1 MNIKKLMKQAQEM
14 QEQMQVQL
22 KETTVEGSAGG
33 GMVKVTLNGQKDVL
47 KVALDPEILKPEE
60 REMVED
66 LILAAFK
73 DAQEKVEQHLQGMM
87 GALSGGL
94 GLG

>member
-1 MNIKKLMKQAQEM
+1 MNIKKLMKQAQQM

-22 KETTVEGSAGG
+22 KEVTVEGSAGG
-33 GMVKVTLNGQKDVL
+33 GVVKVTLNGHKDVMH
-47 KVALDPEILKPEE
+47 VALNPEILKPEE

-73 DAQEKVEQHLQGMM
+73 DAQEKVDQHLQGMM

-94 GLG
+94 GIG

>member
-1 MNIKKLMKQAQEM
+1 VNIKKLMKQAQQM
-14 QEQMQVQL
+14 QEQMQEQM

-47 KVALDPEILKPEE
+47 KVTLDPEILKPEE